1 MSPPWAWLIS
11 VFPLGAP
18 RESCKR
24 GLSLHEFF
32 EPLVYLSPVH
42 DVPERLNKLSAVV
55 PVIEVI
61 SMLPDVQD
69 HQDPEHW
76 VDVRVVL
83 LNLHDDGTVRLPAEG
98 ERRPPRPLGSGRR
111 LRKQLLEPFPGPVL
125 IVDDLS
131 DGAEGFPAPARTR
144 RGKVLPEQRVEY
156 VPPDLEREL
165 FECRLR
171 IEIRVVGPSLVHLL
185 ENGVGRVHVGRV
197 VLIVVQSQ

>member
-42 DVPERLNKLSAVV
+42 DVPERLDELPAVV

-61 SMLPDVQD
+61 SVLPDVQD
-69 HQDPEHW
+69 HQDPEHR

-83 LNLHDDGTVRLPAEG
+83 LDLHDDGPIRLPAEG
-98 ERRPPRPLGSGRR
+98 ERRPPRALGTCRCLG
-111 LRKQLLEPFPGPVL
+111 KQLLESFP
-125 IVDDLS
+125 
-131 DGAEGFPAPARTR
+131 
-144 RGKVLPEQRVEY
+144 
-156 VPPDLEREL
+156 
-165 FECRLR
+165 
-171 IEIRVVGPSLVHLL
+171 
-185 ENGVGRVHVGRV
+185 
-197 VLIVVQSQ
+197 